1 MNALQ
6 PRRGRLQLV
15 ALAAVFLGPLLLSY
29 YIYLTGQ
36 MTPVE
41 LSNYGELFDPIISIQ
56 DELPGSALH
65 SSTNGRWVLLYTGR
79 GECDDLCRESLY
91 RLRQTQV
98 MVARDMDRI
107 VRVFLHGD
115 TALDTAF
122 LQEEHPN
129 LITINDKGLKHLLEE
144 KRPDNLM
151 AGGIYLIDPYANLV
165 MYFPPGLAPMDL
177 VHDVKHLLKL
187 SRIG

>member
-15 ALAAVFLGPLLLSY
+15 AIAAVFLGPLLLSY

-41 LSNYGELFDPIISIQ
+41 LSNYGELFDPIVSIR

-65 SSTNGRWVLLYTGR
+65 SSTNGRWVMLYTGR

-98 MVARDMDRI
+98 MVGSM
-107 VRVFLHGD
+107 
-115 TALDTAF
+115 
-122 LQEEHPN
+122 
-129 LITINDKGLKHLLEE
+129 
-144 KRPDNLM
+144 KRS
-151 AGGIYLIDPYANLV
+151 
-165 MYFPPGLAPMDL
+165 PM
-177 VHDVKHLLKL
+177 
-187 SRIG
+187 G